1 MTPDLII
8 RGATLAFRADPFALG
23 SSENPLDALTYDT
36 DGAVVVAGGRIAAVG
51 SARDILAGHPDVPV
65 EHWRD
70 HIVMAGFVDAHA
82 HYPQTGIIASY
93 GAQLIEWLNKYTF
106 PAELKFSDPTYARA
120 AADTYLDECLVNG
133 TTTASVYATVHE
145 CSAGAL
151 FEAAARRNF
160 AVATGKV
167 MMDRNAPAGLTDT
180 AKSACDDSKRL
191 IAKWHG
197 KGRAT
202 YVVTPRFAPTSTAE
216 QLAAAGSLWREH
228 PTTLMQTHISENRK
242 EIAWVKELFPEARDY
257 LDVYERAGLIGP
269 GSNFGHAIHLT
280 PREIARLRETG
291 SGISHCPTSNLFIGS
306 GLFDMK
312 KLRDTRRAPIPVGLA
327 TDIGGGS
334 SVSMFATMRAAYEI
348 AQLKGYSLH
357 PAKAYYLAT
366 MGSAALLRMSDDIGN
381 LAVGKFADI
390 IVVDPRST
398 PLIDRRIRRADDIA
412 DVLFA
417 QMILA
422 DDRAIAATYIAGRRL
437 HVRANASPPMAG

>member
-8 RGATLAFRADPFALG
+8 RGETLAFRADPFALDRG
-23 SSENPLDALTYDT
+23 ADPSTALVHDT
-36 DGAVVVAGGRIAAVG
+36 DGAVVVANSRIEAIG
-51 SARDILAGHPDVPV
+51 TARDILAAHPRVPV
-65 EHWRD
+65 EHWRG
-70 HIVMAGFVDAHA
+70 HLIMSGFVDAHA
-82 HYPQTGIIASY
+82 HYPQTEIIASY

-106 PAELKFSDPTYARA
+106 PAELKFADPTYARA
-120 AADTYLDECLVNG
+120 AAEIYLDECLKNG
-133 TTTASVYATVHE
+133 TTSASVYATVHAG
-145 CSAGAL
+145 SADAL
-151 FEAAARRNF
+151 FEAAAARNI
-160 AVATGKV
+160 AIATGKV

-180 AKSACDDSKRL
+180 PKSGFDDSKRL

-202 YVVTPRFAPTSTAE
+202 YVVTPRFAPTSTLE
-216 QLAAAGSLWREH
+216 QLEAAGTIWREH
-228 PTTLMQTHISENRK
+228 PDTLMQTHISENRK
-242 EIAWVKELFPEARDY
+242 EIAWVKELFPAARDY
-257 LDVYERAGLIGP
+257 LEVYERAGLIGP

-312 KLRDTRRAPIPVGLA
+312 KLRDTRRAPITVGLA
-327 TDIGGGS
+327 TDVGGGS
-334 SVSMFATMRAAYEI
+334 SFSMFATMRAAYEI

-366 MGSAALLRMSDDIGN
+366 MGSAALLRMSDRIGN
-381 LAVGKFADI
+381 LEAGKFADI
-390 IVVDPRST
+390 IVIDPRST
-398 PLIDRRIRRADDIA
+398 PLIDQRVRRANEIS

-422 DDRAIAATYIAGRRL
+422 DDRAIAATYIAGQHL
-437 HVRANASPPMAG
+437 HTRAGALPVA

>member
-8 RGATLAFRADPFALG
+8 RGETLAFRADPIALDRG
-23 SSENPLDALTYDT
+23 ADPSTALVHDT
-36 DGAVVVAGGRIAAVG
+36 DGAVVVANGRIEAIG
-51 SARDILAGHPDVPV
+51 TARDILAAHPRVPV
-65 EHWRD
+65 EHWRG
-70 HIVMAGFVDAHA
+70 HLVMSGFVDAHA
-82 HYPQTGIIASY
+82 HYPQTEIIASY

-106 PAELKFSDPTYARA
+106 PAELKFADPTYARA
-120 AADTYLDECLVNG
+120 AAEIYLDECLKNG
-133 TTTASVYATVHE
+133 TTSASVYATVHAG
-145 CSAGAL
+145 SADAL
-151 FEAAARRNF
+151 FEAAAARNI
-160 AVATGKV
+160 AIATGKV

-180 AKSACDDSKRL
+180 PKSGFDDSKRL

-202 YVVTPRFAPTSTAE
+202 YVVTPRFAPTSTPE
-216 QLAAAGSLWREH
+216 QLEAAGALWREH
-228 PTTLMQTHISENRK
+228 PDALMQTHISENRK
-242 EIAWVKELFPEARDY
+242 EIAWVKELFPAARDY
-257 LDVYERAGLIGP
+257 LEVYERAGLIGP

-312 KLRDTRRAPIPVGLA
+312 KLRDTRRAPITVGLA
-327 TDIGGGS
+327 TDVGGGS
-334 SVSMFATMRAAYEI
+334 SFSMFATMRAAYEI

-366 MGSAALLRMSDDIGN
+366 MGSAALLRMSDRIGN
-381 LAVGKFADI
+381 LEAGKFADI
-390 IVVDPRST
+390 IVIDPRST
-398 PLIDRRIRRADDIA
+398 PLIDQRVRRANEIS

-422 DDRAIAATYIAGRRL
+422 DDRAIAATYIAGQHL
-437 HVRANASPPMAG
+437 HTRAGALPVA